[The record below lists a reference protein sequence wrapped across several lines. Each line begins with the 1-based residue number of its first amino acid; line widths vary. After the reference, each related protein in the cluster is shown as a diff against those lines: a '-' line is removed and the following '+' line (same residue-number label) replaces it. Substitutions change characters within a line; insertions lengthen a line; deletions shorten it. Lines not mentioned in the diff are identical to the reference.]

1 MFGMDGET
9 HPNRIWVEKKCVFR
23 RTFKSKQRDSAHTH
37 TQYKHKIGNEGKTT
51 KIDNLFDCP
60 RLIVSRSI
68 LQNPFSFPWQA
79 MLFLSLAPMDV
90 VAVNCVSSSAAKCRQ
105 AGRQAGSD
113 CVAANTKIPIA
124 YNVSQF
130 CLHKML
136 LQNNDMVSRRVIIG
150 NGYL

>member
-105 AGRQAGSD
+105 AGRQA
-113 CVAANTKIPIA
+113 VI
-124 YNVSQF
+124 
-130 CLHKML
+130 
-136 LQNNDMVSRRVIIG
+136 VSRPTRRFRSRIMFLSFASTKCYYKIMIW
-150 NGYL
+150 